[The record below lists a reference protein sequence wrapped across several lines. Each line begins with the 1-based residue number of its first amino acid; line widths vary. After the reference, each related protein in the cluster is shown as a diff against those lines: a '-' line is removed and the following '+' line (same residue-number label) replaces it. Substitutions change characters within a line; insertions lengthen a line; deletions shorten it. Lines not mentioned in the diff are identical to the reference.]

1 MTQELEP
8 LLDLYATTVFLCSK
22 PVQFPDFAIITAN
35 NPNGELLNF
44 QENKKLND
52 LLQQQITQYDL
63 VEIIGASTDLTHQE
77 PSFAVEISLK
87 EAVRIAKIFNQNAIF
102 WVSKGEVFIVSA
114 GLCFQTREIG
124 RFEQKCQPLPD
135 HN

>member
-1 MTQELEP
+1 MSLELEP

-22 PVQFPDFAIITAN
+22 PVHFPDFAIITAN

-52 LLQQQITQYDL
+52 LLQQQINQYNS
-63 VEIIGASTDLTHQE
+63 VEIIGASPDLTHQE
-77 PSFAVEISLK
+77 PSFAVQVSLK
-87 EAVRIAKIFNQNAIF
+87 QAIKIAKRFQQNAIF
-102 WVSKGEVFIVSA
+102 WVTKGEVFIVSA

-124 RFEQKCQPLPD
+124 RFDQRCQLISE
-135 HN
+135 

>member
-1 MTQELEP
+1 MSLELEP

-22 PVQFPDFAIITAN
+22 PVYFPDFAIITAN

-52 LLQQQITQYDL
+52 LLQQQINQYNS
-63 VEIIGASTDLTHQE
+63 VEIIGASPDLTHQE
-77 PSFAVEISLK
+77 PSFAVQVSLK
-87 EAVRIAKIFNQNAIF
+87 QAVKIAKKFQQNAIF
-102 WVSKGEVFIVSA
+102 WVTKGEVFIVSA

-124 RFEQKCQPLPD
+124 RFDQRCQIISE
-135 HN
+135 